1 MMRLKSK
8 LLSLN
13 ANKAEKDKTK
23 VFSPR
28 NCEELRIP
36 FKTDK
41 VAKVVGKLA
50 SVPLPGQRS
59 ALEDSEGSEAALVA
73 GVIVQN
79 DFKMSLMDPEDLR
92 EYAGLTT
99 STIACRQ
106 RLTLSAAGI
115 DLIKWALESTFGSI
129 EALPETR
136 AKKTGDDSE
145 TTNGKDEMADVDEE
159 VAHVVAAYLVMGC
172 ITVRY
177 RSNGE
182 VELEWEG
189 NMLNDGIADAV
200 MAVLLSTE
208 SSPAAVKSTSF
219 MRVTGMPLLTNLIGS
234 ASKHSH
240 SHDHELPSR
249 NLHAGL
255 TPQERLERLFLFLEA
270 QFGADAV
277 APVATPKLP
286 PLARDKKPKE
296 SDEGDGADSDASME
310 LSDDDEEEERLLK
323 LRQKAEL
330 ERLHKIGI
338 PVPGITITVDKMLA
352 TVWLED
358 LEVECNQKVLA
369 DRVKAIVER
378 AVEVTAPL
386 WA

>member
-13 ANKAEKDKTK
+13 ANKTNKTK

-28 NCEELRIP
+28 NCEELKIP

-50 SVPLPGQRS
+50 SIPPPRQLPSPG
-59 ALEDSEGSEAALVA
+59 DPEAELIA

-129 EALPETR
+129 EELPETK
-136 AKKTGDDSE
+136 AKNTNGDDE
-145 TTNGKDEMADVDEE
+145 TANGKKEKTDADEE
-159 VAHVVAAYLVMGC
+159 VAHLVAAYLVMGC
-172 ITVRY
+172 VTVRY

-208 SSPAAVKSTSF
+208 SSPAAVKSKSSIYVHYE
-219 MRVTGMPLLTNLIGS
+219 MC
-234 ASKHSH
+234 
-240 SHDHELPSR
+240 HD
-249 NLHAGL
+249 
-255 TPQERLERLFLFLEA
+255 
-270 QFGADAV
+270 
-277 APVATPKLP
+277 
-286 PLARDKKPKE
+286 
-296 SDEGDGADSDASME
+296 
-310 LSDDDEEEERLLK
+310 
-323 LRQKAEL
+323 
-330 ERLHKIGI
+330 
-338 PVPGITITVDKMLA
+338 
-352 TVWLED
+352 
-358 LEVECNQKVLA
+358 
-369 DRVKAIVER
+369 
-378 AVEVTAPL
+378 
-386 WA
+386 